1 MAEPND
7 NPREAPGGGQTADPA
22 PRATYRLQ
30 FTPTFGFDDGRA
42 LAPYLQRLGVS
53 HLYASPV
60 LQAQPGSTHGYDV
73 IDHQRLNAELGGG
86 SGFDALAAALADHGL
101 SMVVDI
107 VPNHM
112 AVATPG
118 NRWWTDVLQ
127 NGRASRHAPFFD
139 IDWTPPEPRLANRI
153 LVPVLGDHYGRVLE
167 AGELRVVRDADAP
180 GALDGAGELYVA
192 YYEHRFPL
200 SPRTLADLIDRVA
213 AAVGSEPLEFLARS
227 LRRLPSSTVRTPAA
241 VVERQV
247 DGPVLLRI
255 LGLMLANPDTSAALD
270 AELAVLNAD
279 RDALDALLTQQSYRL
294 AYWRLSDRELDY
306 RRFFDVDQLVGLRVE
321 DPHVFAE
328 VHEQVLAWMADGRV
342 GGLRIDH
349 IDGLRDPG
357 EYLDRLRRRI
367 GSAYLVVEKILEP
380 GEVLRPDWPVA
391 GTTGYEFGAMVTALL
406 VDPEAEKPLTELYAE
421 LAGDDRPF
429 EEVLLESKR
438 QVMGE
443 VLAAEVNRL
452 TEACVRV
459 CERRRR
465 VRDFS
470 RHELHEALREV
481 LAAFTVY
488 RAYVTD
494 EGAATA
500 ADHAVVGRAVATAG
514 ERRPD
519 LDPELFPLLREI
531 LLGRDPLDA
540 GPERDLRARFQQV
553 SGPVMAK
560 SKEDTAFY
568 RYVRL
573 LALNEVGSDPARFG
587 ADPATYHEEADRTQ
601 QRWPATMSTL
611 TTHDTKRSEDVR
623 ARLAVLSELPERWAA
638 TVRRWHERHRGLPG
652 AGTVDGRTELYLYQ
666 TLVGAHP
673 LPFDRAWTHLIKAV
687 REAKLHTSWVQPD
700 EAYEADLR
708 RFTEALLD
716 DPGFGADLDAFV
728 RPLVMPGRVNAL
740 AQKLL
745 QLTAPGVPDCYQ
757 GQELWDLSLVD
768 PDNRRPVDFAL
779 RAHLLDA
786 LDAGDRPNPAG
797 LDDPDDRG
805 LAKLHLVRRTLAV
818 RADRPA
824 TFGAGPAGAHRA
836 LATEGDGGDLVV
848 AAGRGGEVAVV
859 VPRLTV
865 RHPVAARATRVV
877 LPPGDWVDELVD
889 GRRFAGTVAVADL
902 LAPFPV
908 ALLTR
913 AG

>member
-1 MAEPND
+1 VSTEDAAAPAGE
-7 NPREAPGGGQTADPA
+7 PGGGTAL
-22 PRATYRLQ
+22 RATYRLQ
-30 FTPTFGFDDGRA
+30 FTPSFGFDDARV
-42 LAPYLQRLGVS
+42 LVPYLRRLGVS

-60 LQAQPGSTHGYDV
+60 LQPQPGSTHGYDV
-73 IDHQRLNAELGGG
+73 VDHQRVNDELGGEA
-86 SGFDALAAALADHGL
+86 GFDALAAALAAAGL

-118 NRWWTDVLQ
+118 NLWWMDVLQ
-127 NGRASRHAPFFD
+127 NGRASRYAPFFD
-139 IDWTPPEPRLANRI
+139 IDWTPPEQHLTDRI

-167 AGELRVVRDADAP
+167 AGELRVVREPDAP
-180 GALDGAGELYVA
+180 GALDGTGELYVA

-200 SPRTLADLIDRVA
+200 SPRTLADLVDRVA
-213 AAVGSEPLEFLARS
+213 ARVGSEPLEFLARS
-227 LRRLPSSTVRTPAA
+227 LRRLPSGTARTPAE

-255 LGLMLANPDTSAALD
+255 LSLMLANPDTAAALD
-270 AELAVLNAD
+270 AEVAALNAD
-279 RDALDALLTQQSYRL
+279 FDALDALLAQQSYRL
-294 AYWRLSDRELDY
+294 AHWRLSDRELDY

-321 DPHVFAE
+321 DPHVFDE
-328 VHEQVLAWMADGRV
+328 VHERVLAWVADGRV

-349 IDGLRDPG
+349 IDGLRDPAD
-357 EYLDRLRRRI
+357 YLDRLRRRI

-380 GEVLRPDWPVA
+380 GERLRPEWPVE
-391 GTTGYEFGAMVTALL
+391 GTTGYEFGALVTGLL
-406 VDPEAEKPLTELYAE
+406 VDPEAEKALTELHDE
-421 LAGDDRPF
+421 LSGDSRTFDD
-429 EEVLLESKR
+429 VLLDAKCR
-438 QVMGE
+438 VMGE

-470 RHELHEALREV
+470 RHELHEALLEV

-494 EGAATA
+494 EGTATA
-500 ADHAVVGRAVATAG
+500 ADHAVVERAVATAG

-519 LDPELFPLLREI
+519 LDPELFALLREI

-568 RYVRL
+568 RYVRF
-573 LALNEVGSDPARFG
+573 LALNEVGGDPARFG
-587 ADPATYHEEADRTQ
+587 VDPHTYHAVVEQTR
-601 QRWPATMSTL
+601 QRWPATMLTL

-623 ARLAVLSELPERWAA
+623 ARLAVLSELPEHWAT

-652 AGTVDGRTELYLYQ
+652 ADGVDGRTELYLYQ

-700 EAYEADLR
+700 DAYESDLR

-716 DPGFGADLDAFV
+716 DPAFGADLDAFV
-728 RPLVMPGRVNAL
+728 APLVAPGRVNAL

-779 RAHLLDA
+779 RSRLLDA
-786 LDAGDRPNPAG
+786 LDTGERPTRAA
-797 LDDPDDRG
+797 LDDPDDPG
-805 LAKLHLVRRTLAV
+805 LAKLHLVRRALTV
-818 RADRPA
+818 RADRPTA
-824 TFGAGPAGAHRA
+824 FGPGPAGAARA
-836 LATEGDGGDLVV
+836 LDTEGDGGDLVV
-848 AAGRGGEVAVV
+848 AAGRGDDVAVV

-865 RHPVAARATRVV
+865 RHPVAARPTRVV
-877 LPPGDWVDELVD
+877 LPPGEWADELVD
-889 GRRFAGTVAVADL
+889 GRTFSGAVAVAEL
-902 LAPFPV
+902 LDPFPV

-913 AG
+913 TN